1 MAARSDQARSM
12 LLSLYQKSRCAL
24 RSSVQN
30 VFPTEIQYLDALNPK
45 SGRLCSL
52 TLESTTWRFE
62 LYRIRKATGQF
73 APKSREHTVK
83 LLNAPSNPTRLR
95 ICYGTLKTHNQ
106 PNFGFVG
113 VIWELCHNPYTCWLP
128 ISLASC
134 KRELSGNHQILLR
147 RPLEL

>member
-52 TLESTTWRFE
+52 TLESTTRRFE

-83 LLNAPSNPTRLR
+83 LLHRTPRGSG
-95 ICYGTLKTHNQ
+95 YGTLKTHNQ